1 MTFSRRL
8 LPAALALG
16 ACGGQPAG
24 AQVPTPADEDDL
36 AHAYLYEVAPEQ
48 VAPQQ
53 DAGFVEVSGAAV
65 VMVAPDRARARFAV
79 ESQGATAGEA
89 STANANVMTA
99 VTTALEG
106 SGIPGL
112 KVETFGY
119 SLRPEYSY
127 PSGQDRRTRTIG
139 GYTALNNVRVTV
151 DDVEA
156 VGRVV
161 DLAVQA
167 GANRVSSLAF
177 EAANTEAAR
186 REALTLAVERAR
198 AEARVMAAALGREL
212 GPALEVRGGAQAP
225 TPIRA
230 QAMAMRGVMEME
242 AAAETP
248 IEAGDQSVRATV
260 TIRFALGPG
269 GETR

>member
-1 MTFSRRL
+1 MTFSRRF
-8 LPAALALG
+8 LPVVLALS
-16 ACGGQPAG
+16 ACGGRPAG
-24 AQVPTPADEDDL
+24 AQVPTPAGGGDL
-36 AHAYLYEVAPEQ
+36 THAYLYEVAPEQ

-53 DAGFVEVSGAAV
+53 EEGFVEVSGTAV
-65 VMVAPDRARARFAV
+65 VMVAPDRARASFAV
-79 ESQGATAGEA
+79 ESQGATAGDA

-106 SGIPGL
+106 AGVPGL
-112 KVETFGY
+112 TVETFGY

-127 PSGQDRRTRTIG
+127 PSGQDRRTRTIA

-156 VGRVV
+156 VGRVI

-177 EAANTEAAR
+177 EAADTEAAR
-186 REALTLAVERAR
+186 REALTSAVESAR

-230 QAMAMRGVMEME
+230 QAMAMRGVMEE
-242 AAAETP
+242 AAETP

-260 TIRFALGPG
+260 TIRFALGPAG
-269 GETR
+269 GTR

>member
-8 LPAALALG
+8 LPAVLAIG

-24 AQVPTPADEDDL
+24 AQVPTPAGEDDL

-53 DAGFVEVSGAAV
+53 EAGFVEVSGAAV
-65 VMVAPDRARARFAV
+65 VMVAPDRARASFAV

-99 VTTALEG
+99 VTTALEAA
-106 SGIPGL
+106 GIPGL
-112 KVETFGY
+112 TVETFGY

-139 GYTALNNVRVTV
+139 GYTALNNVRVTL

-156 VGRVV
+156 VGRVI

-177 EAANTEAAR
+177 EAADTEAAR
-186 REALTLAVERAR
+186 REALTLAVARAR

-230 QAMAMRGVMEME
+230 QTMAMRSAMET
-242 AAAETP
+242 AAETP

-260 TIRFALGPG
+260 TIRFALGPSG
-269 GETR
+269 DTK